1 MIALLFQWIK
11 ANRVM
16 LVNAGSLIG
25 TTLVTGVLGFAYWLI
40 ADRQFRPDTVGLAS
54 ASVSAMMLL
63 GPLCVL
69 GLGTLL
75 IGELPRQPDKQASL
89 ISAAL
94 ILVSVVGGIAG
105 ILFALIAP
113 MVSSAF
119 LPLRESV
126 GSVLIFASGVS
137 LASLTIV
144 LDQALIGLLYGGLQ
158 FWRNTIFSAL
168 KLIMLYGLAVGL
180 NRYAGGVSIYG
191 TWALG
196 NLISLIP
203 LIGLVILK
211 KKTTLKKVMP
221 DWGLMRKLGLS
232 AFQHHMLDMMRQV
245 PITALPVMVT
255 ILLSATANA
264 LFYTAWMI
272 SGLVFI
278 ASFAL
283 TTVLYAISPSDTEEL
298 ARKLKMTLGLS
309 LLTAIG
315 ANLVLQ
321 LGAGIILSLFGQV
334 YAQDASWCLRVM
346 SLAAFPTII
355 KYHYVAVKRIDK
367 QMTRAMLPVAI
378 GSFLELTVAAA
389 GARMGGLLGLTV
401 GWVIAV
407 YIQGF
412 LMTPAVFKA
421 AHFRIFGRTTSL
433 AIEAQ
438 DTRRLASTLAANG
451 AIEALDTRRLS
462 SVLATNGAIEEM
474 DTRTLASVSA
484 SNASIEKQDTRRM
497 AGISNSNAVEKEDT
511 RQLAGASAAHG
522 GGVEDQDTRTLA
534 SVSASL
540 GPIEDQDTRT
550 LASVSGFYDDDDD
563 EDAWRYASGEM
574 VVAQQ
579 MLSVSFSVANER
591 NAMAAKAER
600 QLRAQRLAQLS
611 GNGVAPDMLET
622 RPVPSTSASNNG
634 IVEDTVLL
642 PRFFSRPPQR
652 TCPRCQTRLDEH
664 ASFCKNCGARL
675 DKSETSELAAVRL
688 HRDENKAAQ
697 SLSQALPCPQCGKE
711 LPPHAKFCSV
721 CGQHIEQG
729 KEKWS
734 VAALVTAVVTVVLPI
749 VAFAIWAF
757 SLEAVHINL
766 RNMDNLGLISIFPP
780 SLIVALL
787 IIAAS
792 FGLAIS
798 QKRLSIPIL
807 LFHILILIFVLYG
820 VTALVE
826 SIPRFAVVYRHAGYT
841 DYIIRHG
848 GVDPNLD
855 AYFNWPGFFI
865 FVAFMTKIMGYNSIL
880 PYAAWAPVFNNLLY
894 LGPLYMLG
902 RTFTNDKRIVW
913 LSLFFFFVTN
923 WIAQDYFSPQGF
935 NFFLYLVM
943 IVILVK
949 WFKAPVPEK
958 PRKLSRR
965 WRILGPLLPLAQY
978 FFSWL
983 TAPDTLPNAP
993 ASRQQRVLLMASLIA
1008 IFGLMVFTHPLTPF
1022 LTIAPVTALVVLRR
1036 NNPIWLPVVMIVMTA
1051 AWLYFMAQPYLA
1063 GNISALVGDF
1073 TQVGSTVTQ
1082 NVTGRVTQGDPQ
1094 HNFISD
1100 VRLLM
1105 TVFVWVLA
1113 LIGGL
1118 MRLRKGYRDVTYVIL
1133 ALAPFPVFL
1142 AQSYGGEMLLRIYL
1156 FTLPPMCLFAA
1167 SIFFTSTNR
1176 FVSIFMKVA
1185 VIILC
1190 VFLMG
1195 TFLYTRYGNERM
1207 DYITTQEFTGVEK
1220 LYDMAPRDSYLL
1232 EAWGGTP
1239 WEFKN
1244 YEEYNQDSLE
1254 DDIPDAVADLNVN
1267 AIVQL
1272 IHNQSS
1278 PNVFIII
1285 TRTQRATGDSEG
1297 LPHGTLDKLEQKLL
1311 ASKLFVLVYTN
1322 RDVQILHYVGKN

>member
-1 MIALLFQWIK
+1 MIALLVQWIK

-25 TTLVTGVLGFAYWLI
+25 TTLVTGVLGFAYWLV
-40 ADRQFRPDTVGLAS
+40 ADRQFHPEMVGLAS

-63 GPLCVL
+63 GPISVL

-75 IGELPRQPDKQASL
+75 IGELPRQPGKEASL

-94 ILVSVVGGIAG
+94 ILVSVVGGVAG

-113 MVSSAF
+113 IVSSAF

-168 KLIMLYGLAVGL
+168 KLIMLYALAVWL
-180 NRYAGGVSIYG
+180 SRYAGGVSIYG

-221 DWGLMRKLGLS
+221 DWGLMRKLGLT
-232 AFQHHMLDMMRQV
+232 AFQHHMLDMIRQV
-245 PITALPVMVT
+245 PISALPVLVT

-264 LFYTAWMI
+264 WFYTAWMI

-309 LLTAIG
+309 LLTAVG
-315 ANLVLQ
+315 ANIVLQ
-321 LGAGIILSLFGQV
+321 LGAGIILNLFGHV
-334 YAQDASWCLRVM
+334 YAEEASWCLRVM

-378 GSFLELTVAAA
+378 GSFLELAVAAV
-389 GARMGGLLGLTV
+389 GAHVGGLLGLTV
-401 GWVIAV
+401 GWVVAV

-412 LMTPAVFKA
+412 LMAPAVFKA
-421 AHFRIFGRTTSL
+421 AHFSIFGRRSSL

-438 DTRRLASTLAANG
+438 DTRRLSSVLAANG
-451 AIEALDTRRLS
+451 AIEEMDTRRLS
-462 SVLATNGAIEEM
+462 SVLAANGAIEEM

-497 AGISNSNAVEKEDT
+497 AGISNSNALEKEDT
-511 RQLAGASAAHG
+511 RQLAGASAARDA
-522 GGVEDQDTRTLA
+522 VEEQDTRSLA
-534 SVSASL
+534 GVSASH
-540 GPIEDQDTRT
+540 GPIEDQDTRS
-550 LASVSGFYDDDDD
+550 LASVSAFYDDDDD
-563 EDAWRYASGEM
+563 DSWRYASGEM

-600 QLRAQRLAQLS
+600 QLRAQRLAKLS
-611 GNGVAPDMLET
+611 DSGVPPDMLET
-622 RPVPSTSASNNG
+622 RPVPSTPALTNG
-634 IVEDTVLL
+634 IVDETVLL
-642 PRFFSRPPQR
+642 PRFFARPPQR
-652 TCPRCQTRLDEH
+652 TCPRCHTRLDEH

-675 DKSETSELAAVRL
+675 DKGDTSELAAVRL
-688 HRDENKAAQ
+688 HPDESKTAQ

-711 LPPHAKFCSV
+711 LPPHAKFCSA
-721 CGQHIEQG
+721 CGQHIEQGG

-749 VAFAIWAF
+749 VALVIWAL
-757 SLEAVHINL
+757 SLEAVHVNL
-766 RNMDNLGLISIFPP
+766 RNMNNLGLVSIFPP

-787 IIAAS
+787 IIAVS

-820 VTALVE
+820 ITALVE

-841 DYIIRHG
+841 DYIMRHG

-949 WFKAPVPEK
+949 WFKAPVPAK
-958 PRKLSRR
+958 PRKLGRR
-965 WRILGPLLPLAQY
+965 WRILGPLLPLAQH

-993 ASRQQRVLLMASLIA
+993 ASKKQRVLLMGCLIA

-1022 LTIAPVTALVVLRR
+1022 LTIAPVTALIVLRR

-1063 GNISALVGDF
+1063 GNISALIGDF
-1073 TQVGSTVTQ
+1073 TQVGSSVTQ

-1100 VRLLM
+1100 IRLMM

-1118 MRLRKGYRDVTYVIL
+1118 MRLRKGYRDVTFVIL

-1176 FVSIFMKVA
+1176 FVSLFMKVA
-1185 VIILC
+1185 VVVIC

-1195 TFLYTRYGNERM
+1195 AFLYTRYGNERM

-1239 WEFKN
+1239 WEFRD
-1244 YEEYNQDSLE
+1244 YEQYNQDSLE

-1297 LPHGTLDKLEQKLL
+1297 LPHGTLDKLEKKLI

-1322 RDVQILHYVGKN
+1322 QDVQILHYIGKN